1 MERSTVLFAYKKL
14 DRRGRGEYNGIMDRT
29 EILILISSCLLLL
42 RLAWEAVEARRDR
55 RALQHVIYVN
65 GTRGKSTVTR
75 MIAAGLTA
83 GGHRVLCKTTG
94 TLPIAIHPDGRQEL
108 IERKAP
114 ANIREQLTYLHKA
127 AREQADIL
135 VIECMALQPEYQR
148 VSGKDMLR
156 CDVGVI
162 TNARLDHMDVM
173 GDTREQILDCL
184 MEMLPEQGRIFT
196 TERDFPEQMAARAKK
211 LSSTLTIS
219 DPASLDDLPGARELD
234 FPENVA
240 LALDVCTG
248 LGVDRQTAF
257 EGVKTLVRDPFALSV
272 FGGEHL
278 TFVNAL
284 SANDVSSTKM
294 IYEATR
300 GTGEE
305 LVILINNRADR
316 PARALDMV
324 RLCRDMGPKQIWLLG
339 DEQRAL
345 TRQCRRAAPDAVVRG
360 FRSAA
365 EVPFVSNGPRLILAV
380 GNIKNEGMR
389 LVERAQ
395 KELTELP
402 VRIGDEEHVQ

>member
-1 MERSTVLFAYKKL
+1 
-14 DRRGRGEYNGIMDRT
+14 MDRT
-29 EILILISSCLLLL
+29 ELLILILSALLLL
-42 RLAWEAVEARRDR
+42 RLVWEAVTARQDR
-55 RALQHVIYVN
+55 KALQHVVYVN

-127 AREQADIL
+127 AKEKADVL

-148 VSGKDMLR
+148 VSGRDMLR

-173 GDTREQILDCL
+173 GDTREEILDCL
-184 MEMLPEQGRIFT
+184 MEMLPENGLIFT
-196 TERDFPEQMAARAKK
+196 AERDFPQQMNARAQK
-211 LSSTLTIS
+211 LRSTLTIS
-219 DPASLDDLPGARELD
+219 DPASLADIPGAMDLD

-240 LALDVCTG
+240 LALDVCAG
-248 LGVDRQTAF
+248 LGVDRLTAW
-257 EGVKTLVRDPFALSV
+257 EGVKSFIRDPFALSV
-272 FGGEHL
+272 FGGENL

-294 IYEATR
+294 IYERTR
-300 GTGEE
+300 GVGEE
-305 LVILINNRADR
+305 ELILLINNRADR

-324 RLCRDMGPKQIWLLG
+324 RLCREMEPKEIWLLG

-345 TRQCRRAAPDAVVRG
+345 SRQCRRAAPRATVRG
-360 FRSAA
+360 FRAA
-365 EVPFVSNGPRLILAV
+365 EEIPFDSDRPCLILAV

-389 LVERAQ
+389 LMERA
-395 KELTELP
+395 KNEMKELP
-402 VRIGDEEHVQ
+402 VRGGEGEHV

>member
-1 MERSTVLFAYKKL
+1 
-14 DRRGRGEYNGIMDRT
+14 MDRT
-29 EILILISSCLLLL
+29 ELLILILSCALLL
-42 RLAWEAVEARRDR
+42 RLAWEALRARRDR
-55 RALQHVIYVN
+55 SALAHVVYVN

-75 MIAAGLTA
+75 MIAAGFTA

-114 ANIREQLTYLHKA
+114 ANIREQLTFLHKA
-127 AREQADIL
+127 AQEKADIL

-148 VSGKDMLR
+148 VSGKDMLH

-173 GDTREQILDCL
+173 GDSQEEILDCL
-184 MEMLPEQGRIFT
+184 MEMLPQRGQIFT
-196 TERDFPEQMAARAKK
+196 AERDFPDRLAARAKQ
-211 LSSTLTIS
+211 LGSTLTIS
-219 DPASLDDLPGARELD
+219 DPGSIADLPGAMVLD

-240 LALDVCTG
+240 LSLDVCQG

-257 EGVKTLVRDPFALSV
+257 EGVRAFIRDPFALSV
-272 FGGEHL
+272 FEGENL

-294 IYEATR
+294 IYESTR
-300 GTGEE
+300 GEGKEE
-305 LVILINNRADR
+305 LVILINNRGDR

-324 RLCRDMGPKQIWLLG
+324 RLCREMGPKQIWLLG

-345 TRQCRRAAPDAVVRG
+345 ARLCRRAAPQATVRG
-360 FRSAA
+360 FRMGS
-365 EVPFVSNGPRLILAV
+365 EIPFSSESPRLILAV

-395 KELTELP
+395 RELTERP
-402 VRIGDEEHVQ
+402 ANPGGEEKHV

>member
-1 MERSTVLFAYKKL
+1 
-14 DRRGRGEYNGIMDRT
+14 MDRT
-29 EILILISSCLLLL
+29 ELLILILSTLLLA
-42 RLAWEAVEARRDR
+42 RLVWEAIRARRDR
-55 RALQHVIYVN
+55 KTLKHVIYVN

-75 MIAAGLTA
+75 MIVAGLTA
-83 GGHRVLCKTTG
+83 GGYRVLCKTTG
-94 TLPIAIHPDGRQEL
+94 TLPVAIHTDGRQEL

-127 AREQADIL
+127 AKEKADIL

-148 VSGKDMLR
+148 VSGRNMLR

-173 GDTREQILDCL
+173 GDTREEILDCL
-184 MEMLPEQGRIFT
+184 MEMLPERGQVFT
-196 TERDFPEQMAARAKK
+196 AERDFPEQLATRAKK
-211 LSSTLTIS
+211 LGSALMIS
-219 DPASLDDLPGARELD
+219 DPASIADIPGAMELD

-248 LGVDRQTAF
+248 LNVDRLTAF
-257 EGVKTLVRDPFALSV
+257 WGIKDFVRDPFALSV
-272 FGGEHL
+272 FGSDRL

-294 IYEATR
+294 IYESTR

-305 LVILINNRADR
+305 ELILLINNRGDR

-324 RLCRDMGPKQIWLLG
+324 RLCREMEPKEIWLLG
-339 DEQRAL
+339 DQQRAL
-345 TRQCRRAAPDAVVRG
+345 MRQCRRAAPDAVIRG
-360 FRSAA
+360 FKRAA
-365 EVPFVSNGPRLILAV
+365 EIPFISDTPRLILAV
-380 GNIKNEGMR
+380 GNIKNEGMA

-395 KELTELP
+395 KELNEMP
-402 VRIGDEEHVQ
+402 VQIGGEQKHV

>member
-1 MERSTVLFAYKKL
+1 
-14 DRRGRGEYNGIMDRT
+14 MDRT
-29 EILILISSCLLLL
+29 DLLILILSTLLLL
-42 RLAWEAVEARRDR
+42 RLAWEAIRARRDR
-55 RALQHVIYVN
+55 RALSHVVYVN

-83 GGHRVLCKTTG
+83 GGHRVLTKTTG
-94 TLPIAIHPDGRQEL
+94 TVPIAIHPDGRQEL

-127 AREQADIL
+127 AKERADIL

-148 VSGKDMLR
+148 VSGRNMLC

-173 GDTREQILDCL
+173 GDTREEVLDCL
-184 MEMLPEQGRIFT
+184 MEMLPEHGRIFT
-196 TERDFPEQMAARAKK
+196 AERDFPRQMYARAQK
-211 LSSTLTIS
+211 LRSTLTVS
-219 DPASLDDLPGARELD
+219 DPASLADIPGAMDLD

-240 LALDVCTG
+240 LALDVCVG
-248 LGVDRQTAF
+248 LGVDRRTAW
-257 EGVKTLVRDPFALSV
+257 EGVKNFIRDPFALSV
-272 FGGEHL
+272 FGGEDL

-294 IYEATR
+294 IYERTR
-300 GTGEE
+300 GPGEE
-305 LVILINNRADR
+305 LILLINNRADR

-324 RLCRDMGPKQIWLLG
+324 RLCREMEPKEIWLLG

-345 TRQCRRAAPDAVVRG
+345 SRYCRRAAPKATVRG
-360 FRSAA
+360 FKTA
-365 EVPFVSNGPRLILAV
+365 EEIPFESDRPRLILAV

-389 LVERAQ
+389 LVERARN
-395 KELTELP
+395 ELKELP
-402 VRIGDEEHVQ
+402 VRGGEGEHV

>member
-1 MERSTVLFAYKKL
+1 
-14 DRRGRGEYNGIMDRT
+14 MDRT
-29 EILILISSCLLLL
+29 ELLILILSALLLL
-42 RLAWEAVEARRDR
+42 RLVWEAVTAHQDR
-55 RALQHVIYVN
+55 KALQHVVYVN

-83 GGHRVLCKTTG
+83 GGHWVLCKTTG

-114 ANIREQLTYLHKA
+114 ANIREQVTYLHKA
-127 AREQADIL
+127 AKEKADVL

-148 VSGKDMLR
+148 VSGRDMLR

-173 GDTREQILDCL
+173 GDTREEILDCL
-184 MEMLPEQGRIFT
+184 MEMLPENGLIFT
-196 TERDFPEQMAARAKK
+196 AERDFPQQMNARAQK
-211 LSSTLTIS
+211 LRSTLTIS
-219 DPASLDDLPGARELD
+219 DPASLADIPGAMDLD

-240 LALDVCTG
+240 LALDVCAG
-248 LGVDRQTAF
+248 LGVDRLTAW
-257 EGVKTLVRDPFALSV
+257 EGVKSFVRDPFALSV
-272 FGGEHL
+272 FGGENL

-294 IYEATR
+294 IYERTR
-300 GTGEE
+300 GAGEE
-305 LVILINNRADR
+305 ELILLINNRADR

-324 RLCRDMGPKQIWLLG
+324 RLCREMEPKEIWLLG

-345 TRQCRRAAPDAVVRG
+345 SRQCRRAAPRATVRG
-360 FRSAA
+360 FRAA
-365 EVPFVSNGPRLILAV
+365 EEIPFASDRPRLILAV

-389 LVERAQ
+389 LMERA
-395 KELTELP
+395 KNELKELP
-402 VRIGDEEHVQ
+402 VRGGEGEHV

>member
-1 MERSTVLFAYKKL
+1 
-14 DRRGRGEYNGIMDRT
+14 MDRT
-29 EILILISSCLLLL
+29 EILIVILSCLLLAH
-42 RLAWEAVEARRDR
+42 LAWEAVRAHRDR
-55 RALQHVIYVN
+55 RALRHVIYVN

-108 IERKAP
+108 IERRAP

-127 AREQADIL
+127 AQEKADIL

-148 VSGKDMLR
+148 VSGKSMLQ

-173 GDTREQILDCL
+173 GDTREEILDCL
-184 MEMLPEQGRIFT
+184 MEMLPEKGQIFT
-196 TERDFPEQMAARAKK
+196 AERDFPQQMSARAKR
-211 LSSTLTIS
+211 LGSVLTIS
-219 DPASLDDLPGARELD
+219 DPASISDIPGAAELD

-240 LALDVCTG
+240 LALSVCEG
-248 LGVDRQTAF
+248 LGVDRLAAF
-257 EGVKTLVRDPFALSV
+257 EGVKTFVRDPFALSM
-272 FGGEHL
+272 FGGENL

-294 IYEATR
+294 IYESTR
-300 GTGEE
+300 GKGAEE
-305 LVILINNRADR
+305 LVILINNRGDR

-324 RLCRDMGPKQIWLLG
+324 RLCRELQPSEIWLLG

-345 TRQCRRAAPDAVVRG
+345 TRQCRRAAPGATIRG
-360 FRSAA
+360 FKLGS
-365 EVPFVSNGPRLILAV
+365 EIPFTSDTPRLVLAV

-395 KELTELP
+395 KELIEGP
-402 VRIGDEEHVQ
+402 VQIGGEREHV